1 MRRLIS
7 VIVLLQEVNA
17 TANHNPINP
26 KIKRTTKTI
35 AAQILVS
42 SGEDCLK
49 KLTGLAF
56 RASQAQGQS
65 QDRGIIVSGKLGER
79 VPATRLRLMDQQSL
93 IRIVG
98 TIGDKEVRRDG
109 MRRPGTRRL
118 TTPRFHTC
126 L

>member
-1 MRRLIS
+1 HENQKRK
-7 VIVLLQEVNA
+7 
-17 TANHNPINP
+17 NP
-26 KIKRTTKTI
+26 KKKQKRKRI
-35 AAQILVS
+35 AAKSLVS
-42 SGEDCLK
+42 SGEDGQK
-49 KLTGLAF
+49 KPPALAF